1 MQADTPMRADIMSG
15 TVYSNLK
22 VLQDP
27 ARLAVM
33 RAGGIP
39 TPIHVRIK
47 PTNVCNH
54 ACSFCAYRAGNLA
67 LGAGMN
73 ARDRLPL
80 GKMMEIIGDLID
92 MGVQAVTFSGG
103 GEPLIYPHIAEAVRR
118 LAEGGIRVGALTNGS
133 RLLGKVADAFAEH
146 ATWIRVSIDGWDA
159 ESYARSREVRHDAF
173 GKLLVNLRAFAQRG
187 SPCALGAS
195 LIVDRANG
203 RHIAELARALKDCGV
218 QHVKV
223 SPCIVANTGGEN
235 NAYHA
240 PLLPIV
246 REQLGEAVA
255 LEDET
260 FHVID
265 HYHAL
270 EEKFERPYRTCGMA
284 RLLTVIGA
292 DARVYTCQDKAY
304 TEGGLLGSIEERS
317 FKDFWF
323 SEENRR
329 ALEAIDPQRDCPH
342 HCVADTKNRLLS
354 EALATAPDHAAFV

>member
-1 MQADTPMRADIMSG
+1 MSG
-15 TVYSNLK
+15 TVYSSLK

-33 RAGGIP
+33 RTGDIP
-39 TPIHVRIK
+39 APMHVRIK

-73 ARDRLPL
+73 VRDRLPRA
-80 GKMMEIIGDLID
+80 KMMEIIEDVTG

-103 GEPLIYPHIAEAVRR
+103 GEPLIYPHIVEAVRR
-118 LAEGGIRVGALTNGS
+118 LAQGGIRVGALTNGS
-133 RLLGKVADAFAEH
+133 RLLGKVAETFAEH

-159 ESYARSREVRHDAF
+159 ESYARSRSVPHDAF
-173 GKLLVNLRAFAQRG
+173 AKLLANLRAFAKRG
-187 SPCALGAS
+187 SPCVLGAS
-195 LIVDRANG
+195 LIVDRDNC
-203 RHIAELARALKDCGV
+203 RHIAELARVLKDCGV

-223 SPCIVANTGGEN
+223 SPCIVADTGSAN

-246 REQLGEAVA
+246 RDQLREAGA
-255 LEDET
+255 LGDAG

-270 EEKFERPYRTCGMA
+270 EEKFERPYRSCGMA

-304 TEGGLLGSIEERS
+304 TEGGLLGSIEDQS
-317 FKDFWF
+317 FREFWW

-329 ALEAIDPQRDCPH
+329 ALEALDPQRDCPH

-354 EALATAPDHAAFV
+354 EALATDPDHAAFV